1 MHWGEVLDKKL
12 AALPAG
18 AAAVWAAVSVLRL
31 RSRPGSSWL
40 HHRPRIRQRPWT
52 LPGLSFPCGCSEI
65 FYADRPVTR
74 GSRSSP
80 QIGLSVAMTARMNMA
95 GTS

>member
-31 RSRPGSSWL
+31 RAGRARHGCIIVHAYDSAPG
-40 HHRPRIRQRPWT
+40 
-52 LPGLSFPCGCSEI
+52 LPGLSFPLRV
-65 FYADRPVTR
+65 F
-74 GSRSSP
+74 
-80 QIGLSVAMTARMNMA
+80 
-95 GTS
+95 

>member
-1 MHWGEVLDKKL
+1 MHRGEVLDKL
-12 AALPAG
+12 AAPPG
-18 AAAVWAAVSVLRL
+18 PP
-31 RSRPGSSWL
+31 RSGRGIHIRPTGLWL
-40 HHRPRIRQRPWT
+40 HIARTYDSAPWT

-80 QIGLSVAMTARMNMA
+80 QIGLNVAMTAWMNMA